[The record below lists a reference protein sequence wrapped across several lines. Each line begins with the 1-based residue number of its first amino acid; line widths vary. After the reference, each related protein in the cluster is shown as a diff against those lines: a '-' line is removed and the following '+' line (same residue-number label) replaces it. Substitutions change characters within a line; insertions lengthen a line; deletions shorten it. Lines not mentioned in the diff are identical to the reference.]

1 MRLKVFWVAM
11 MILATLV
18 ALYALAVL
26 TVPGFGPPFVGER
39 RLSMP
44 LALSAHLA
52 GSLWALAVGPW
63 QLNQR
68 LRDRSLG
75 RHRWLGRSYVVGVLV
90 GGAGALY
97 LAQFAETGTIARL
110 GFTCLAV
117 TWLTCTVMAFVRIR
131 QGNRV
136 DHRRWMI
143 RSYAL
148 TLAAVTLRLYLPASF
163 GLGVPFASAYPV
175 IAWICWVPNLIVAEA
190 ILAWRTS
197 RTTGSAAL
205 S

>member
-1 MRLKVFWVAM
+1 
-11 MILATLV
+11 
-18 ALYALAVL
+18 
-26 TVPGFGPPFVGER
+26 
-39 RLSMP
+39 
-44 LALSAHLA
+44 
-52 GSLWALAVGPW
+52 
-63 QLNQR
+63 
-68 LRDRSLG
+68 
-75 RHRWLGRSYVVGVLV
+75 
-90 GGAGALY
+90 
-97 LAQFAETGTIARL
+97 
-110 GFTCLAV
+110 
-117 TWLTCTVMAFVRIR
+117 MAFVRIR

-197 RTTGSAAL
+197 PTTGSAAL